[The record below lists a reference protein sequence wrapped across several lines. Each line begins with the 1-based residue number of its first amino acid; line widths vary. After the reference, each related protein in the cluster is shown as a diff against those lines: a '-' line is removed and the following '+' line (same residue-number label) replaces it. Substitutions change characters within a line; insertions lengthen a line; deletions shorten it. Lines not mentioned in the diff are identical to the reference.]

1 MKNLFIFFSIYFS
14 LFVLVQFVSEHF
26 EAFSRELWEFLVL
39 PLSVVLVMV
48 RVLYLYDE
56 MIDVVEMMMMVLIEQ
71 VDLNS
76 HHFFL
81 FHHMKGIKKRQ
92 T

>member
-1 MKNLFIFFSIYFS
+1 
-14 LFVLVQFVSEHF
+14 VSEHF

-48 RVLYLYDE
+48 KVLYLYDE
-56 MIDVVEMMMMVLIEQ
+56 MIDVVEMMMVLIEQ

-81 FHHMKGIKKRQ
+81 FHHMKGIKNDKPE
-92 T
+92 